1 MPFYHP
7 PPWWPLPPVA
17 AAAVPAGNDNDE
29 DAEDNGHGA
38 SVRFSRSI
46 KVCEKI
52 GKSIMIRGIS
62 RAADVNTHASPTMNR
77 LSESFACS

>member
-1 MPFYHP
+1 MQFFQPG
-7 PPWWPLPPVA
+7 PWGWPVA
-17 AAAVPAGNDNDE
+17 APAVPPAGNNDNDDVE
-29 DAEDNGHGA
+29 DAGAGA

-52 GKSIMIRGIS
+52 GKGVMIRGIS
-62 RAADVNTHASPTMNR
+62 RAADVNAHASPTMNR